1 MEDRLFQPIRFLVPF
16 HQGAFDVG
24 CAVQNLSAHLRVW
37 QYAIVTVVQSLHSIF
52 DRTNHDNSSIV
63 KGIPPMIELLDL
75 YTIRYFPKLHYSN
88 TIQFDLQQNKTIN
101 LHID

>member
-1 MEDRLFQPIRFLVPF
+1 
-16 HQGAFDVG
+16 
-24 CAVQNLSAHLRVW
+24 
-37 QYAIVTVVQSLHSIF
+37 
-52 DRTNHDNSSIV
+52 
-63 KGIPPMIELLDL
+63 MIELLDL